1 MLERHTNDYFEIIDK
16 QMIKV
21 VEKEK
26 LLDLKIL
33 REE

>member
-26 LLDLKIL
+26 LLDLKFL